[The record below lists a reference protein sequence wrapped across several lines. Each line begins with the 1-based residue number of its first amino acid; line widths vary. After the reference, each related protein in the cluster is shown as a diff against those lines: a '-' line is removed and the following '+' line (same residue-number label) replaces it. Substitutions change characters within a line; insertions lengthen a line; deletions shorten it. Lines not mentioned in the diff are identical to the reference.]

1 MNLVI
6 LLNLEKGSFFMKR
19 KQLSG
24 KHIGIVFGTFA
35 PMHVGHVDLITK
47 AKRANDNVLVIV
59 SGSNTQEDRGTRA
72 GLSLNRRFRYVREV
86 FYDDELV
93 VVDKLDEAGM
103 PAYPEGWVPWV
114 NRVKELI
121 AKNTDDPEK
130 ITFYVGEPEYV
141 TELNRYYP
149 QAQVELIERS
159 IINISAT
166 EIRDNPM
173 ENWRFITKP
182 FRRHFT
188 HKVLVVG
195 SASGG
200 KTTLVKLILG
210 ITSLNEGDILVCGSS
225 ILDMKNL
232 SKVRR
237 RNIGC
242 VFQNFNLIS
251 GFTVK
256 ENILLPRYFFEN
268 GENNINEICNTLG
281 LTKEMLS
288 KSIDKISGGEK
299 QRVAL
304 ARALINNPEILI
316 ADEPTGNL
324 DAANEQNIIEL
335 LKRINE
341 ELGITIITV
350 THSDKVANS
359 MQSICTVVDG
369 KIEYVRR

>member
-1 MNLVI
+1 M
-6 LLNLEKGSFFMKR
+6 R
-19 KQLSG
+19 
-24 KHIGIVFGTFA
+24 
-35 PMHVGHVDLITK
+35 
-47 AKRANDNVLVIV
+47 
-59 SGSNTQEDRGTRA
+59 
-72 GLSLNRRFRYVREV
+72 
-86 FYDDELV
+86 
-93 VVDKLDEAGM
+93 
-103 PAYPEGWVPWV
+103 
-114 NRVKELI
+114 
-121 AKNTDDPEK
+121 
-130 ITFYVGEPEYV
+130 
-141 TELNRYYP
+141 
-149 QAQVELIERS
+149 
-159 IINISAT
+159 
-166 EIRDNPM
+166 
-173 ENWRFITKP
+173 
-182 FRRHFT
+182 
-188 HKVLVVG
+188 
-195 SASGG
+195 
-200 KTTLVKLILG
+200 
-210 ITSLNEGDILVCGSS
+210 GDILVCGSS

-281 LTKEMLS
+281 LSKEMLS

>member
-1 MNLVI
+1 MIKLVNVTKCFSDGSNVRYI
-6 LLNLEKGSFFMKR
+6 FKNCNFEFKKGSTTAIIGR
-19 KQLSG
+19 SG
-24 KHIGIVFGTFA
+24 
-35 PMHVGHVDLITK
+35 L
-47 AKRANDNVLVIV
+47 
-59 SGSNTQEDRGTRA
+59 
-72 GLSLNRRFRYVREV
+72 
-86 FYDDELV
+86 
-93 VVDKLDEAGM
+93 
-103 PAYPEGWVPWV
+103 
-114 NRVKELI
+114 
-121 AKNTDDPEK
+121 
-130 ITFYVGEPEYV
+130 
-141 TELNRYYP
+141 
-149 QAQVELIERS
+149 
-159 IINISAT
+159 
-166 EIRDNPM
+166 
-173 ENWRFITKP
+173 
-182 FRRHFT
+182 
-188 HKVLVVG
+188 
-195 SASGG
+195 G
-200 KTTLVKLILG
+200 KTTLVKVILG

-281 LTKEMLS
+281 LSKEILS

-299 QRVAL
+299 QRVSL

-324 DAANEQNIIEL
+324 DADNEQNIIEL

-359 MQSICTVVDG
+359 MQTICTVVDG

>member
-1 MNLVI
+1 MIKLVNVTKCFSDGSNVRYI
-6 LLNLEKGSFFMKR
+6 FKNCNFEFKKGSMTAIVGR
-19 KQLSG
+19 SG
-24 KHIGIVFGTFA
+24 
-35 PMHVGHVDLITK
+35 L
-47 AKRANDNVLVIV
+47 
-59 SGSNTQEDRGTRA
+59 
-72 GLSLNRRFRYVREV
+72 
-86 FYDDELV
+86 
-93 VVDKLDEAGM
+93 
-103 PAYPEGWVPWV
+103 
-114 NRVKELI
+114 
-121 AKNTDDPEK
+121 
-130 ITFYVGEPEYV
+130 
-141 TELNRYYP
+141 
-149 QAQVELIERS
+149 
-159 IINISAT
+159 
-166 EIRDNPM
+166 
-173 ENWRFITKP
+173 
-182 FRRHFT
+182 
-188 HKVLVVG
+188 
-195 SASGG
+195 G

-281 LTKEMLS
+281 LSKEMLS

>member
-1 MNLVI
+1 MIKLVNVTKCFSDGSNVRYI
-6 LLNLEKGSFFMKR
+6 FKNCNFEFKKGSTTAIVGR
-19 KQLSG
+19 SG
-24 KHIGIVFGTFA
+24 
-35 PMHVGHVDLITK
+35 L
-47 AKRANDNVLVIV
+47 
-59 SGSNTQEDRGTRA
+59 
-72 GLSLNRRFRYVREV
+72 
-86 FYDDELV
+86 
-93 VVDKLDEAGM
+93 
-103 PAYPEGWVPWV
+103 
-114 NRVKELI
+114 
-121 AKNTDDPEK
+121 
-130 ITFYVGEPEYV
+130 
-141 TELNRYYP
+141 
-149 QAQVELIERS
+149 
-159 IINISAT
+159 
-166 EIRDNPM
+166 
-173 ENWRFITKP
+173 
-182 FRRHFT
+182 
-188 HKVLVVG
+188 
-195 SASGG
+195 G

-281 LTKEMLS
+281 LSKEILS

-359 MQSICTVVDG
+359 MQTICTVVDG

>member
-1 MNLVI
+1 MIKLVNVTKCFSDGSNVRYI
-6 LLNLEKGSFFMKR
+6 FKNCNFEFKKGSTTAIVGR
-19 KQLSG
+19 SG
-24 KHIGIVFGTFA
+24 
-35 PMHVGHVDLITK
+35 L
-47 AKRANDNVLVIV
+47 
-59 SGSNTQEDRGTRA
+59 
-72 GLSLNRRFRYVREV
+72 
-86 FYDDELV
+86 
-93 VVDKLDEAGM
+93 
-103 PAYPEGWVPWV
+103 
-114 NRVKELI
+114 
-121 AKNTDDPEK
+121 
-130 ITFYVGEPEYV
+130 
-141 TELNRYYP
+141 
-149 QAQVELIERS
+149 
-159 IINISAT
+159 
-166 EIRDNPM
+166 
-173 ENWRFITKP
+173 
-182 FRRHFT
+182 
-188 HKVLVVG
+188 
-195 SASGG
+195 G

-242 VFQNFNLIS
+242 AFQNFNLIS

-281 LTKEMLS
+281 LSKEMLS

>member
-1 MNLVI
+1 MWNEGEVMIKLVNVTKCFSDGSNVRYI
-6 LLNLEKGSFFMKR
+6 FKNCNFEFKKGSTTAIVGR
-19 KQLSG
+19 SG
-24 KHIGIVFGTFA
+24 
-35 PMHVGHVDLITK
+35 L
-47 AKRANDNVLVIV
+47 
-59 SGSNTQEDRGTRA
+59 
-72 GLSLNRRFRYVREV
+72 
-86 FYDDELV
+86 
-93 VVDKLDEAGM
+93 
-103 PAYPEGWVPWV
+103 
-114 NRVKELI
+114 
-121 AKNTDDPEK
+121 
-130 ITFYVGEPEYV
+130 
-141 TELNRYYP
+141 
-149 QAQVELIERS
+149 
-159 IINISAT
+159 
-166 EIRDNPM
+166 
-173 ENWRFITKP
+173 
-182 FRRHFT
+182 
-188 HKVLVVG
+188 
-195 SASGG
+195 G
-200 KTTLVKLILG
+200 KTTLVKVILG

-281 LTKEMLS
+281 LSKEMLS

-341 ELGITIITV
+341 ELGITIIIV

>member
-1 MNLVI
+1 MIKLVNVTKCFSDGSNVRYI
-6 LLNLEKGSFFMKR
+6 FKNCNFEFKKGSTTAIVGR
-19 KQLSG
+19 SG
-24 KHIGIVFGTFA
+24 
-35 PMHVGHVDLITK
+35 L
-47 AKRANDNVLVIV
+47 
-59 SGSNTQEDRGTRA
+59 
-72 GLSLNRRFRYVREV
+72 
-86 FYDDELV
+86 
-93 VVDKLDEAGM
+93 
-103 PAYPEGWVPWV
+103 
-114 NRVKELI
+114 
-121 AKNTDDPEK
+121 
-130 ITFYVGEPEYV
+130 
-141 TELNRYYP
+141 
-149 QAQVELIERS
+149 
-159 IINISAT
+159 
-166 EIRDNPM
+166 
-173 ENWRFITKP
+173 
-182 FRRHFT
+182 
-188 HKVLVVG
+188 
-195 SASGG
+195 G

-281 LTKEMLS
+281 LSKEMLS

-316 ADEPTGNL
+316 ADEPTANL

>member
-1 MNLVI
+1 MIKLVNVTKCFSDGSNVRYI
-6 LLNLEKGSFFMKR
+6 FKNCNFEFKKGSTTAIVGR
-19 KQLSG
+19 SG
-24 KHIGIVFGTFA
+24 
-35 PMHVGHVDLITK
+35 L
-47 AKRANDNVLVIV
+47 
-59 SGSNTQEDRGTRA
+59 
-72 GLSLNRRFRYVREV
+72 
-86 FYDDELV
+86 
-93 VVDKLDEAGM
+93 
-103 PAYPEGWVPWV
+103 
-114 NRVKELI
+114 
-121 AKNTDDPEK
+121 
-130 ITFYVGEPEYV
+130 
-141 TELNRYYP
+141 
-149 QAQVELIERS
+149 
-159 IINISAT
+159 
-166 EIRDNPM
+166 
-173 ENWRFITKP
+173 
-182 FRRHFT
+182 
-188 HKVLVVG
+188 
-195 SASGG
+195 G

-281 LTKEMLS
+281 LSKEMLS

-304 ARALINNPEILI
+304 ARALINKPEILI

>member
-1 MNLVI
+1 MIKLVNVTKCFSDGSNVRYI
-6 LLNLEKGSFFMKR
+6 FKNCNFEFKKGSTTAIVGR
-19 KQLSG
+19 SG
-24 KHIGIVFGTFA
+24 
-35 PMHVGHVDLITK
+35 L
-47 AKRANDNVLVIV
+47 
-59 SGSNTQEDRGTRA
+59 
-72 GLSLNRRFRYVREV
+72 
-86 FYDDELV
+86 
-93 VVDKLDEAGM
+93 
-103 PAYPEGWVPWV
+103 
-114 NRVKELI
+114 
-121 AKNTDDPEK
+121 
-130 ITFYVGEPEYV
+130 
-141 TELNRYYP
+141 
-149 QAQVELIERS
+149 
-159 IINISAT
+159 
-166 EIRDNPM
+166 
-173 ENWRFITKP
+173 
-182 FRRHFT
+182 
-188 HKVLVVG
+188 
-195 SASGG
+195 G

-281 LTKEMLS
+281 LSEEMLN

>member
-1 MNLVI
+1 MIKLVNVTKCFSDGSNVRYI
-6 LLNLEKGSFFMKR
+6 FKNCNFEFKKGSTTAIIGR
-19 KQLSG
+19 SG
-24 KHIGIVFGTFA
+24 
-35 PMHVGHVDLITK
+35 L
-47 AKRANDNVLVIV
+47 
-59 SGSNTQEDRGTRA
+59 
-72 GLSLNRRFRYVREV
+72 
-86 FYDDELV
+86 
-93 VVDKLDEAGM
+93 
-103 PAYPEGWVPWV
+103 
-114 NRVKELI
+114 
-121 AKNTDDPEK
+121 
-130 ITFYVGEPEYV
+130 
-141 TELNRYYP
+141 
-149 QAQVELIERS
+149 
-159 IINISAT
+159 
-166 EIRDNPM
+166 
-173 ENWRFITKP
+173 
-182 FRRHFT
+182 
-188 HKVLVVG
+188 
-195 SASGG
+195 G

-281 LTKEMLS
+281 LSKEMLS

-324 DAANEQNIIEL
+324 DATNEQNIIEL

>member
-1 MNLVI
+1 MIKLV
-6 LLNLEKGSFFMKR
+6 N
-19 KQLSG
+19 
-24 KHIGIVFGTFA
+24 V
-35 PMHVGHVDLITK
+35 TK
-47 AKRANDNVLVIV
+47 CFSD
-59 SGSNTQEDRGTRA
+59 GSNVRYIFKNCNFEFKNCRTTAKFGRS
-72 GLSLNRRFRYVREV
+72 GL
-86 FYDDELV
+86 
-93 VVDKLDEAGM
+93 
-103 PAYPEGWVPWV
+103 
-114 NRVKELI
+114 
-121 AKNTDDPEK
+121 
-130 ITFYVGEPEYV
+130 
-141 TELNRYYP
+141 
-149 QAQVELIERS
+149 
-159 IINISAT
+159 
-166 EIRDNPM
+166 
-173 ENWRFITKP
+173 
-182 FRRHFT
+182 
-188 HKVLVVG
+188 
-195 SASGG
+195 G

-281 LTKEMLS
+281 LSKEMLS

>member
-1 MNLVI
+1 MIKLVNVTKCFSDGSNVRYI
-6 LLNLEKGSFFMKR
+6 FKNCNFEFKKGSTTAIIGR
-19 KQLSG
+19 SG
-24 KHIGIVFGTFA
+24 
-35 PMHVGHVDLITK
+35 L
-47 AKRANDNVLVIV
+47 
-59 SGSNTQEDRGTRA
+59 
-72 GLSLNRRFRYVREV
+72 
-86 FYDDELV
+86 
-93 VVDKLDEAGM
+93 
-103 PAYPEGWVPWV
+103 
-114 NRVKELI
+114 
-121 AKNTDDPEK
+121 
-130 ITFYVGEPEYV
+130 
-141 TELNRYYP
+141 
-149 QAQVELIERS
+149 
-159 IINISAT
+159 
-166 EIRDNPM
+166 
-173 ENWRFITKP
+173 
-182 FRRHFT
+182 
-188 HKVLVVG
+188 
-195 SASGG
+195 G

-281 LTKEMLS
+281 LSKEILS
-288 KSIDKISGGEK
+288 KSIDKISGGEN
-299 QRVAL
+299 QSVAL

-324 DAANEQNIIEL
+324 DADNEQNIIEL

>member
-1 MNLVI
+1 MI
-6 LLNLEKGSFFMKR
+6 KLLNVTKCFSDGSDVRYIFKNCNFEFKKGSTTAIVGR
-19 KQLSG
+19 SG
-24 KHIGIVFGTFA
+24 
-35 PMHVGHVDLITK
+35 L
-47 AKRANDNVLVIV
+47 
-59 SGSNTQEDRGTRA
+59 
-72 GLSLNRRFRYVREV
+72 
-86 FYDDELV
+86 
-93 VVDKLDEAGM
+93 
-103 PAYPEGWVPWV
+103 
-114 NRVKELI
+114 
-121 AKNTDDPEK
+121 
-130 ITFYVGEPEYV
+130 
-141 TELNRYYP
+141 
-149 QAQVELIERS
+149 
-159 IINISAT
+159 
-166 EIRDNPM
+166 
-173 ENWRFITKP
+173 
-182 FRRHFT
+182 
-188 HKVLVVG
+188 
-195 SASGG
+195 G

-281 LTKEMLS
+281 LSKEMLS

>member
-1 MNLVI
+1 MIKLVNVTKCFSDGSNVRYI
-6 LLNLEKGSFFMKR
+6 FKNCNFEFKKGSTTAIVGR
-19 KQLSG
+19 SG
-24 KHIGIVFGTFA
+24 
-35 PMHVGHVDLITK
+35 L
-47 AKRANDNVLVIV
+47 
-59 SGSNTQEDRGTRA
+59 
-72 GLSLNRRFRYVREV
+72 
-86 FYDDELV
+86 
-93 VVDKLDEAGM
+93 
-103 PAYPEGWVPWV
+103 
-114 NRVKELI
+114 
-121 AKNTDDPEK
+121 
-130 ITFYVGEPEYV
+130 
-141 TELNRYYP
+141 
-149 QAQVELIERS
+149 
-159 IINISAT
+159 
-166 EIRDNPM
+166 
-173 ENWRFITKP
+173 
-182 FRRHFT
+182 
-188 HKVLVVG
+188 
-195 SASGG
+195 G

-225 ILDMKNL
+225 VLDMKKL

-281 LTKEMLS
+281 LSKEMLS

-324 DAANEQNIIEL
+324 DADNEQNIIEL

>member
-1 MNLVI
+1 MIKLVNVTKCFSDGSNVRYI
-6 LLNLEKGSFFMKR
+6 FKNCNFEFKKGSTTAIVGR
-19 KQLSG
+19 SG
-24 KHIGIVFGTFA
+24 LG
-35 PMHVGHVDLITK
+35 
-47 AKRANDNVLVIV
+47 
-59 SGSNTQEDRGTRA
+59 
-72 GLSLNRRFRYVREV
+72 
-86 FYDDELV
+86 
-93 VVDKLDEAGM
+93 
-103 PAYPEGWVPWV
+103 
-114 NRVKELI
+114 
-121 AKNTDDPEK
+121 
-130 ITFYVGEPEYV
+130 
-141 TELNRYYP
+141 
-149 QAQVELIERS
+149 
-159 IINISAT
+159 
-166 EIRDNPM
+166 
-173 ENWRFITKP
+173 KP
-182 FRRHFT
+182 
-188 HKVLVVG
+188 
-195 SASGG
+195 
-200 KTTLVKLILG
+200 TLVKLILG

-281 LTKEMLS
+281 LSKEMLS

-350 THSDKVANS
+350 THSNKVANS

>member
-1 MNLVI
+1 MIKLVNVTKCFSDGSNVRYI
-6 LLNLEKGSFFMKR
+6 FKNCNFEFKKGSTTAIVGR
-19 KQLSG
+19 SG
-24 KHIGIVFGTFA
+24 
-35 PMHVGHVDLITK
+35 L
-47 AKRANDNVLVIV
+47 
-59 SGSNTQEDRGTRA
+59 
-72 GLSLNRRFRYVREV
+72 
-86 FYDDELV
+86 
-93 VVDKLDEAGM
+93 
-103 PAYPEGWVPWV
+103 
-114 NRVKELI
+114 
-121 AKNTDDPEK
+121 
-130 ITFYVGEPEYV
+130 
-141 TELNRYYP
+141 
-149 QAQVELIERS
+149 
-159 IINISAT
+159 
-166 EIRDNPM
+166 
-173 ENWRFITKP
+173 
-182 FRRHFT
+182 
-188 HKVLVVG
+188 
-195 SASGG
+195 G

-237 RNIGC
+237 RNISC

-281 LTKEMLS
+281 LSKEMLS

-359 MQSICTVVDG
+359 MQSIRTVVDG

>member
-1 MNLVI
+1 MIKLVNVTKCFSDGSDVRYI
-6 LLNLEKGSFFMKR
+6 FKNCNFEFKKGSTTAIVGR
-19 KQLSG
+19 SG
-24 KHIGIVFGTFA
+24 
-35 PMHVGHVDLITK
+35 L
-47 AKRANDNVLVIV
+47 
-59 SGSNTQEDRGTRA
+59 
-72 GLSLNRRFRYVREV
+72 
-86 FYDDELV
+86 
-93 VVDKLDEAGM
+93 
-103 PAYPEGWVPWV
+103 
-114 NRVKELI
+114 
-121 AKNTDDPEK
+121 
-130 ITFYVGEPEYV
+130 
-141 TELNRYYP
+141 
-149 QAQVELIERS
+149 
-159 IINISAT
+159 
-166 EIRDNPM
+166 
-173 ENWRFITKP
+173 
-182 FRRHFT
+182 
-188 HKVLVVG
+188 
-195 SASGG
+195 G

-251 GFTVK
+251 GFTVE

-268 GENNINEICNTLG
+268 GENHINEICNTLG
-281 LTKEMLS
+281 LSKEMLS

>member
-1 MNLVI
+1 MWNEGEVMIKLVNVTKCFSDGSNVRYI
-6 LLNLEKGSFFMKR
+6 FKNCNFEFKKGSTTAIVGR
-19 KQLSG
+19 SG
-24 KHIGIVFGTFA
+24 
-35 PMHVGHVDLITK
+35 L
-47 AKRANDNVLVIV
+47 
-59 SGSNTQEDRGTRA
+59 
-72 GLSLNRRFRYVREV
+72 
-86 FYDDELV
+86 
-93 VVDKLDEAGM
+93 
-103 PAYPEGWVPWV
+103 
-114 NRVKELI
+114 
-121 AKNTDDPEK
+121 
-130 ITFYVGEPEYV
+130 
-141 TELNRYYP
+141 
-149 QAQVELIERS
+149 
-159 IINISAT
+159 
-166 EIRDNPM
+166 
-173 ENWRFITKP
+173 
-182 FRRHFT
+182 
-188 HKVLVVG
+188 
-195 SASGG
+195 G

-281 LTKEMLS
+281 LSKEMLS

-324 DAANEQNIIEL
+324 DADNEQNIIEL

>member
-1 MNLVI
+1 MIKLVNVTKCFSDGSNVRYI
-6 LLNLEKGSFFMKR
+6 FKNCNFEFKKGSTTAIVGR
-19 KQLSG
+19 SG
-24 KHIGIVFGTFA
+24 
-35 PMHVGHVDLITK
+35 L
-47 AKRANDNVLVIV
+47 
-59 SGSNTQEDRGTRA
+59 
-72 GLSLNRRFRYVREV
+72 
-86 FYDDELV
+86 
-93 VVDKLDEAGM
+93 
-103 PAYPEGWVPWV
+103 
-114 NRVKELI
+114 
-121 AKNTDDPEK
+121 
-130 ITFYVGEPEYV
+130 
-141 TELNRYYP
+141 
-149 QAQVELIERS
+149 
-159 IINISAT
+159 
-166 EIRDNPM
+166 
-173 ENWRFITKP
+173 
-182 FRRHFT
+182 
-188 HKVLVVG
+188 
-195 SASGG
+195 G

-281 LTKEMLS
+281 LSKEILS
-288 KSIDKISGGEK
+288 KSIDKISGGEN

>member
-1 MNLVI
+1 MWNEGEIMIKLVNVTKCFSDGSNVRYI
-6 LLNLEKGSFFMKR
+6 FKNCNFEFKKGSTTAIVGR
-19 KQLSG
+19 SG
-24 KHIGIVFGTFA
+24 
-35 PMHVGHVDLITK
+35 L
-47 AKRANDNVLVIV
+47 
-59 SGSNTQEDRGTRA
+59 
-72 GLSLNRRFRYVREV
+72 
-86 FYDDELV
+86 
-93 VVDKLDEAGM
+93 
-103 PAYPEGWVPWV
+103 
-114 NRVKELI
+114 
-121 AKNTDDPEK
+121 
-130 ITFYVGEPEYV
+130 
-141 TELNRYYP
+141 
-149 QAQVELIERS
+149 
-159 IINISAT
+159 
-166 EIRDNPM
+166 
-173 ENWRFITKP
+173 
-182 FRRHFT
+182 
-188 HKVLVVG
+188 
-195 SASGG
+195 G

-256 ENILLPRYFFEN
+256 ESILLPRYFFEN
-268 GENNINEICNTLG
+268 GENTINEICNTLG
-281 LTKEMLS
+281 LSKEILS

-350 THSDKVANS
+350 THSDKVADS

>member
-1 MNLVI
+1 LWNEGEIMIKLVNVTKCFSDGSNVRYI
-6 LLNLEKGSFFMKR
+6 FKNCNFEFKKGSTTAIVGR
-19 KQLSG
+19 SG
-24 KHIGIVFGTFA
+24 
-35 PMHVGHVDLITK
+35 L
-47 AKRANDNVLVIV
+47 
-59 SGSNTQEDRGTRA
+59 
-72 GLSLNRRFRYVREV
+72 
-86 FYDDELV
+86 
-93 VVDKLDEAGM
+93 
-103 PAYPEGWVPWV
+103 
-114 NRVKELI
+114 
-121 AKNTDDPEK
+121 
-130 ITFYVGEPEYV
+130 
-141 TELNRYYP
+141 
-149 QAQVELIERS
+149 
-159 IINISAT
+159 
-166 EIRDNPM
+166 
-173 ENWRFITKP
+173 
-182 FRRHFT
+182 
-188 HKVLVVG
+188 
-195 SASGG
+195 G

-281 LTKEMLS
+281 LSKEMLS

>member
-1 MNLVI
+1 MIKLVNVTKCFSDGSNVRYI
-6 LLNLEKGSFFMKR
+6 FKNCNFEFKKGSTTAIVGR
-19 KQLSG
+19 SG
-24 KHIGIVFGTFA
+24 
-35 PMHVGHVDLITK
+35 L
-47 AKRANDNVLVIV
+47 
-59 SGSNTQEDRGTRA
+59 
-72 GLSLNRRFRYVREV
+72 
-86 FYDDELV
+86 
-93 VVDKLDEAGM
+93 
-103 PAYPEGWVPWV
+103 
-114 NRVKELI
+114 
-121 AKNTDDPEK
+121 
-130 ITFYVGEPEYV
+130 
-141 TELNRYYP
+141 
-149 QAQVELIERS
+149 
-159 IINISAT
+159 
-166 EIRDNPM
+166 
-173 ENWRFITKP
+173 
-182 FRRHFT
+182 
-188 HKVLVVG
+188 
-195 SASGG
+195 G

-225 ILDMKNL
+225 ILDIKNL

-281 LTKEMLS
+281 LSKEMLS

>member
-1 MNLVI
+1 MIKLVNVTKCFSDGSNVRYI
-6 LLNLEKGSFFMKR
+6 FKNCNFEFKKGSTTAIVGR
-19 KQLSG
+19 SG
-24 KHIGIVFGTFA
+24 
-35 PMHVGHVDLITK
+35 L
-47 AKRANDNVLVIV
+47 
-59 SGSNTQEDRGTRA
+59 
-72 GLSLNRRFRYVREV
+72 
-86 FYDDELV
+86 
-93 VVDKLDEAGM
+93 
-103 PAYPEGWVPWV
+103 
-114 NRVKELI
+114 
-121 AKNTDDPEK
+121 
-130 ITFYVGEPEYV
+130 
-141 TELNRYYP
+141 
-149 QAQVELIERS
+149 
-159 IINISAT
+159 
-166 EIRDNPM
+166 
-173 ENWRFITKP
+173 
-182 FRRHFT
+182 
-188 HKVLVVG
+188 
-195 SASGG
+195 G
-200 KTTLVKLILG
+200 KTTLVKVILG

-268 GENNINEICNTLG
+268 GENNINEICNILG
-281 LTKEMLS
+281 LSKEILS

-324 DAANEQNIIEL
+324 DADNEQNIIEL

>member
-1 MNLVI
+1 MIKLVNVTKCFSDGSNVRYI
-6 LLNLEKGSFFMKR
+6 FKNCNFEFKKGSTTAIVGR
-19 KQLSG
+19 SG
-24 KHIGIVFGTFA
+24 
-35 PMHVGHVDLITK
+35 L
-47 AKRANDNVLVIV
+47 
-59 SGSNTQEDRGTRA
+59 
-72 GLSLNRRFRYVREV
+72 
-86 FYDDELV
+86 
-93 VVDKLDEAGM
+93 
-103 PAYPEGWVPWV
+103 
-114 NRVKELI
+114 
-121 AKNTDDPEK
+121 
-130 ITFYVGEPEYV
+130 
-141 TELNRYYP
+141 
-149 QAQVELIERS
+149 
-159 IINISAT
+159 
-166 EIRDNPM
+166 
-173 ENWRFITKP
+173 
-182 FRRHFT
+182 
-188 HKVLVVG
+188 
-195 SASGG
+195 G

-225 ILDMKNL
+225 ILDMRNL

-281 LTKEMLS
+281 LSKEMLS

-350 THSDKVANS
+350 THSGKVANS

>member
-1 MNLVI
+1 MIKLVNVTKCFSDGSNVRYI
-6 LLNLEKGSFFMKR
+6 FKNCNFEFKKGSTTAIIGR
-19 KQLSG
+19 SG
-24 KHIGIVFGTFA
+24 
-35 PMHVGHVDLITK
+35 L
-47 AKRANDNVLVIV
+47 
-59 SGSNTQEDRGTRA
+59 
-72 GLSLNRRFRYVREV
+72 
-86 FYDDELV
+86 
-93 VVDKLDEAGM
+93 
-103 PAYPEGWVPWV
+103 
-114 NRVKELI
+114 
-121 AKNTDDPEK
+121 
-130 ITFYVGEPEYV
+130 
-141 TELNRYYP
+141 
-149 QAQVELIERS
+149 
-159 IINISAT
+159 
-166 EIRDNPM
+166 
-173 ENWRFITKP
+173 
-182 FRRHFT
+182 
-188 HKVLVVG
+188 
-195 SASGG
+195 G

-281 LTKEMLS
+281 LSKEMLS

-324 DAANEQNIIEL
+324 DADNEQNIIEL

-341 ELGITIITV
+341 ELGITIIIV

>member
-1 MNLVI
+1 MIKLVNVTKCFSDGSNVRYI
-6 LLNLEKGSFFMKR
+6 FKNCNFEFKKGSTTAIVGR
-19 KQLSG
+19 SG
-24 KHIGIVFGTFA
+24 
-35 PMHVGHVDLITK
+35 L
-47 AKRANDNVLVIV
+47 
-59 SGSNTQEDRGTRA
+59 
-72 GLSLNRRFRYVREV
+72 
-86 FYDDELV
+86 
-93 VVDKLDEAGM
+93 
-103 PAYPEGWVPWV
+103 
-114 NRVKELI
+114 
-121 AKNTDDPEK
+121 
-130 ITFYVGEPEYV
+130 
-141 TELNRYYP
+141 
-149 QAQVELIERS
+149 
-159 IINISAT
+159 
-166 EIRDNPM
+166 
-173 ENWRFITKP
+173 
-182 FRRHFT
+182 
-188 HKVLVVG
+188 
-195 SASGG
+195 G

-256 ENILLPRYFFEN
+256 ENILLPRYFFKN

-281 LTKEMLS
+281 LSKEMLS

>member
-1 MNLVI
+1 MIKLVNVTKCFSDGSDVRYI
-6 LLNLEKGSFFMKR
+6 FKNCNFEFKKGSTTAIVGR
-19 KQLSG
+19 SG
-24 KHIGIVFGTFA
+24 
-35 PMHVGHVDLITK
+35 L
-47 AKRANDNVLVIV
+47 
-59 SGSNTQEDRGTRA
+59 
-72 GLSLNRRFRYVREV
+72 
-86 FYDDELV
+86 
-93 VVDKLDEAGM
+93 
-103 PAYPEGWVPWV
+103 
-114 NRVKELI
+114 
-121 AKNTDDPEK
+121 
-130 ITFYVGEPEYV
+130 
-141 TELNRYYP
+141 
-149 QAQVELIERS
+149 
-159 IINISAT
+159 
-166 EIRDNPM
+166 
-173 ENWRFITKP
+173 
-182 FRRHFT
+182 
-188 HKVLVVG
+188 
-195 SASGG
+195 G

-251 GFTVK
+251 GFTVE

-281 LTKEMLS
+281 LSKEMLS

-350 THSDKVANS
+350 THSDKVTNS

>member
-1 MNLVI
+1 MIKLVNVTKCFSDGSNVRYI
-6 LLNLEKGSFFMKR
+6 FKNCNFEFKKGSTTAIVGR
-19 KQLSG
+19 SG
-24 KHIGIVFGTFA
+24 
-35 PMHVGHVDLITK
+35 L
-47 AKRANDNVLVIV
+47 
-59 SGSNTQEDRGTRA
+59 
-72 GLSLNRRFRYVREV
+72 
-86 FYDDELV
+86 
-93 VVDKLDEAGM
+93 
-103 PAYPEGWVPWV
+103 
-114 NRVKELI
+114 
-121 AKNTDDPEK
+121 
-130 ITFYVGEPEYV
+130 
-141 TELNRYYP
+141 
-149 QAQVELIERS
+149 
-159 IINISAT
+159 
-166 EIRDNPM
+166 
-173 ENWRFITKP
+173 
-182 FRRHFT
+182 
-188 HKVLVVG
+188 
-195 SASGG
+195 G

-281 LTKEMLS
+281 LSKEMLS

-304 ARALINNPEILI
+304 ARALINNLEILI

>member
-1 MNLVI
+1 MIKLVNVTKCFSDGSNVRYI
-6 LLNLEKGSFFMKR
+6 FKNCNFEFKKGSTTAIVGR
-19 KQLSG
+19 SG
-24 KHIGIVFGTFA
+24 
-35 PMHVGHVDLITK
+35 L
-47 AKRANDNVLVIV
+47 
-59 SGSNTQEDRGTRA
+59 
-72 GLSLNRRFRYVREV
+72 
-86 FYDDELV
+86 
-93 VVDKLDEAGM
+93 
-103 PAYPEGWVPWV
+103 
-114 NRVKELI
+114 
-121 AKNTDDPEK
+121 
-130 ITFYVGEPEYV
+130 
-141 TELNRYYP
+141 
-149 QAQVELIERS
+149 
-159 IINISAT
+159 
-166 EIRDNPM
+166 
-173 ENWRFITKP
+173 
-182 FRRHFT
+182 
-188 HKVLVVG
+188 
-195 SASGG
+195 G

-225 ILDMKNL
+225 ILEMKNL

-281 LTKEMLS
+281 LSKEILS

-350 THSDKVANS
+350 THSDKVASS

>member
-1 MNLVI
+1 MIKLVNVTKCFSDGSNVRYI
-6 LLNLEKGSFFMKR
+6 FKNCNFEFKKGSTTA
-19 KQLSG
+19 
-24 KHIGIVFGTFA
+24 IVG
-35 PMHVGHVDLITK
+35 
-47 AKRANDNVLVIV
+47 R
-59 SGSNTQEDRGTRA
+59 S
-72 GLSLNRRFRYVREV
+72 
-86 FYDDELV
+86 EL
-93 VVDKLDEAGM
+93 
-103 PAYPEGWVPWV
+103 
-114 NRVKELI
+114 
-121 AKNTDDPEK
+121 
-130 ITFYVGEPEYV
+130 
-141 TELNRYYP
+141 
-149 QAQVELIERS
+149 
-159 IINISAT
+159 
-166 EIRDNPM
+166 
-173 ENWRFITKP
+173 
-182 FRRHFT
+182 
-188 HKVLVVG
+188 
-195 SASGG
+195 G

-281 LTKEMLS
+281 LSKEMLS

>member
-1 MNLVI
+1 MIKLVNVTKCFSDGSNVRYI
-6 LLNLEKGSFFMKR
+6 FKNCNFEFKKGSTTAIVGR
-19 KQLSG
+19 SG
-24 KHIGIVFGTFA
+24 LG
-35 PMHVGHVDLITK
+35 
-47 AKRANDNVLVIV
+47 N
-59 SGSNTQEDRGTRA
+59 S
-72 GLSLNRRFRYVREV
+72 
-86 FYDDELV
+86 
-93 VVDKLDEAGM
+93 
-103 PAYPEGWVPWV
+103 
-114 NRVKELI
+114 
-121 AKNTDDPEK
+121 
-130 ITFYVGEPEYV
+130 
-141 TELNRYYP
+141 
-149 QAQVELIERS
+149 
-159 IINISAT
+159 
-166 EIRDNPM
+166 
-173 ENWRFITKP
+173 
-182 FRRHFT
+182 
-188 HKVLVVG
+188 
-195 SASGG
+195 
-200 KTTLVKLILG
+200 TLVKLILG

-281 LTKEMLS
+281 LSKEMLS

>member
-1 MNLVI
+1 MIKLVNVAKCFSDGSNVRYI
-6 LLNLEKGSFFMKR
+6 FKNCNIEFKKGSTTAIVGR
-19 KQLSG
+19 SG
-24 KHIGIVFGTFA
+24 
-35 PMHVGHVDLITK
+35 L
-47 AKRANDNVLVIV
+47 
-59 SGSNTQEDRGTRA
+59 
-72 GLSLNRRFRYVREV
+72 
-86 FYDDELV
+86 
-93 VVDKLDEAGM
+93 
-103 PAYPEGWVPWV
+103 
-114 NRVKELI
+114 
-121 AKNTDDPEK
+121 
-130 ITFYVGEPEYV
+130 
-141 TELNRYYP
+141 
-149 QAQVELIERS
+149 
-159 IINISAT
+159 
-166 EIRDNPM
+166 
-173 ENWRFITKP
+173 
-182 FRRHFT
+182 
-188 HKVLVVG
+188 
-195 SASGG
+195 G

-225 ILDMKNL
+225 VLDMKNL

-281 LTKEMLS
+281 LSKEMLS

-324 DAANEQNIIEL
+324 DADNEQNIIEL

>member
-1 MNLVI
+1 MIKLVNVTKCFSDGSNVRYI
-6 LLNLEKGSFFMKR
+6 FKNCNFEFKKGSTTAIVGR
-19 KQLSG
+19 SG
-24 KHIGIVFGTFA
+24 
-35 PMHVGHVDLITK
+35 L
-47 AKRANDNVLVIV
+47 
-59 SGSNTQEDRGTRA
+59 
-72 GLSLNRRFRYVREV
+72 
-86 FYDDELV
+86 
-93 VVDKLDEAGM
+93 
-103 PAYPEGWVPWV
+103 
-114 NRVKELI
+114 
-121 AKNTDDPEK
+121 
-130 ITFYVGEPEYV
+130 
-141 TELNRYYP
+141 
-149 QAQVELIERS
+149 
-159 IINISAT
+159 
-166 EIRDNPM
+166 
-173 ENWRFITKP
+173 
-182 FRRHFT
+182 
-188 HKVLVVG
+188 
-195 SASGG
+195 G

-281 LTKEMLS
+281 LSKEMLS

-350 THSDKVANS
+350 THRDKVANS

>member
-1 MNLVI
+1 MIKLVNVTKCFSDGSNVRYI
-6 LLNLEKGSFFMKR
+6 FKNCNFEFKKGSTTAIIGR
-19 KQLSG
+19 SG
-24 KHIGIVFGTFA
+24 
-35 PMHVGHVDLITK
+35 L
-47 AKRANDNVLVIV
+47 
-59 SGSNTQEDRGTRA
+59 
-72 GLSLNRRFRYVREV
+72 
-86 FYDDELV
+86 
-93 VVDKLDEAGM
+93 
-103 PAYPEGWVPWV
+103 
-114 NRVKELI
+114 
-121 AKNTDDPEK
+121 
-130 ITFYVGEPEYV
+130 
-141 TELNRYYP
+141 
-149 QAQVELIERS
+149 
-159 IINISAT
+159 
-166 EIRDNPM
+166 
-173 ENWRFITKP
+173 
-182 FRRHFT
+182 
-188 HKVLVVG
+188 
-195 SASGG
+195 G

-268 GENNINEICNTLG
+268 GENNINEICNTLC
-281 LTKEMLS
+281 LSKEILS

>member
-1 MNLVI
+1 MIKLVNVTKCFSDGSNVRYI
-6 LLNLEKGSFFMKR
+6 FKNCNFEFKKGSTTAIVGR
-19 KQLSG
+19 SG
-24 KHIGIVFGTFA
+24 
-35 PMHVGHVDLITK
+35 L
-47 AKRANDNVLVIV
+47 
-59 SGSNTQEDRGTRA
+59 
-72 GLSLNRRFRYVREV
+72 
-86 FYDDELV
+86 
-93 VVDKLDEAGM
+93 
-103 PAYPEGWVPWV
+103 
-114 NRVKELI
+114 
-121 AKNTDDPEK
+121 
-130 ITFYVGEPEYV
+130 
-141 TELNRYYP
+141 
-149 QAQVELIERS
+149 
-159 IINISAT
+159 
-166 EIRDNPM
+166 
-173 ENWRFITKP
+173 
-182 FRRHFT
+182 
-188 HKVLVVG
+188 
-195 SASGG
+195 G

-210 ITSLNEGDILVCGSS
+210 IISLNEGDILVCGSS
-225 ILDMKNL
+225 VLDMKNL

-281 LTKEMLS
+281 LSKEMLS

>member
-1 MNLVI
+1 MIKLVNVTKCFSDGSNVRYI
-6 LLNLEKGSFFMKR
+6 FKNCNFEFKKGSTTAIIGR
-19 KQLSG
+19 SG
-24 KHIGIVFGTFA
+24 
-35 PMHVGHVDLITK
+35 L
-47 AKRANDNVLVIV
+47 
-59 SGSNTQEDRGTRA
+59 
-72 GLSLNRRFRYVREV
+72 
-86 FYDDELV
+86 
-93 VVDKLDEAGM
+93 
-103 PAYPEGWVPWV
+103 
-114 NRVKELI
+114 
-121 AKNTDDPEK
+121 
-130 ITFYVGEPEYV
+130 
-141 TELNRYYP
+141 
-149 QAQVELIERS
+149 
-159 IINISAT
+159 
-166 EIRDNPM
+166 
-173 ENWRFITKP
+173 
-182 FRRHFT
+182 
-188 HKVLVVG
+188 
-195 SASGG
+195 G
-200 KTTLVKLILG
+200 KTTLVKVILG

-281 LTKEMLS
+281 LSKEILS

-324 DAANEQNIIEL
+324 DADNEQNIIEL

-359 MQSICTVVDG
+359 MQTICTVVDG

>member
-1 MNLVI
+1 MWNEGEIMIKLVNVTKCFSDESNVRYI
-6 LLNLEKGSFFMKR
+6 FKNCNFEFKKGSTTAIVGR
-19 KQLSG
+19 SG
-24 KHIGIVFGTFA
+24 
-35 PMHVGHVDLITK
+35 L
-47 AKRANDNVLVIV
+47 
-59 SGSNTQEDRGTRA
+59 
-72 GLSLNRRFRYVREV
+72 
-86 FYDDELV
+86 
-93 VVDKLDEAGM
+93 
-103 PAYPEGWVPWV
+103 
-114 NRVKELI
+114 
-121 AKNTDDPEK
+121 
-130 ITFYVGEPEYV
+130 
-141 TELNRYYP
+141 
-149 QAQVELIERS
+149 
-159 IINISAT
+159 
-166 EIRDNPM
+166 
-173 ENWRFITKP
+173 
-182 FRRHFT
+182 
-188 HKVLVVG
+188 
-195 SASGG
+195 G

-232 SKVRR
+232 SKIRR

-281 LTKEMLS
+281 LSKEMLS

>member
-1 MNLVI
+1 MIKLVNVTKCFSDGSNVRYI
-6 LLNLEKGSFFMKR
+6 FKNCNFEFKKGSTTAIVGR
-19 KQLSG
+19 SG
-24 KHIGIVFGTFA
+24 
-35 PMHVGHVDLITK
+35 L
-47 AKRANDNVLVIV
+47 
-59 SGSNTQEDRGTRA
+59 
-72 GLSLNRRFRYVREV
+72 
-86 FYDDELV
+86 
-93 VVDKLDEAGM
+93 
-103 PAYPEGWVPWV
+103 
-114 NRVKELI
+114 
-121 AKNTDDPEK
+121 
-130 ITFYVGEPEYV
+130 
-141 TELNRYYP
+141 
-149 QAQVELIERS
+149 
-159 IINISAT
+159 
-166 EIRDNPM
+166 
-173 ENWRFITKP
+173 
-182 FRRHFT
+182 
-188 HKVLVVG
+188 
-195 SASGG
+195 G

-281 LTKEMLS
+281 LSEEILS